1 MEKYVDFKL
10 IKNEDERIYL
20 NGSINID
27 TIDDDEPE
35 FEFEQNDGTYSSQI
49 PPYWKTRGD
58 DLSDEFE
65 IFVQTIDW
73 NMLKQYLWDFQDDND
88 AVNFYGD
95 ILIINEGAKKSSTIR
110 VNETTKI
117 KLNNL
122 GERGES
128 FDEILNRLI
137 DNYNKSK

>member
-35 FEFEQNDGTYSSQI
+35 FEFEQNDGTYSSRI
-49 PPYWKTRGD
+49 PQYWKTRGD

-73 NMLKQYLWDFQDDND
+73 DMLKQYLWDFQDDND

-128 FDEILNRLI
+128 LDEILNRLI